1 LLNALPTLCLCDAP
15 DWLVAVVAGDKA
27 IVHVLTTFAPAFAYA
42 ATTIRAD
49 TAIRSLQRP
58 GRHRQHMLT
67 RRAPSTNVDAM
78 LNAKSLPSPTE
89 PAEALAAVV
98 ALRLM
103 ADRLE
108 RKAVDAA
115 LAQGWS
121 WSQIAEAL
129 GISKQAAHRRLSEK

>member
-1 LLNALPTLCLCDAP
+1 
-15 DWLVAVVAGDKA
+15 
-27 IVHVLTTFAPAFAYA
+27 
-42 ATTIRAD
+42 
-49 TAIRSLQRP
+49 
-58 GRHRQHMLT
+58 
-67 RRAPSTNVDAM
+67 M